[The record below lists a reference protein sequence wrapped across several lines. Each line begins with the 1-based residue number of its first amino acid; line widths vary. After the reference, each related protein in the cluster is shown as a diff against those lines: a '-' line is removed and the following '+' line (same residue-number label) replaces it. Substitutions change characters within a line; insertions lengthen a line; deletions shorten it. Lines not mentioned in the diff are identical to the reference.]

1 MMDSPAVAR
10 MCTCH
15 GRMSDADLS
24 GRHFTRE
31 GVAAG
36 RGPTGFP
43 AGDPAGGP
51 VRPLCEQARGAA
63 AREKAAEVTGHCLA
77 AGHGPRLRKHKRSR
91 GAGR

>member
-51 VRPLCEQARGAA
+51 VRPL
-63 AREKAAEVTGHCLA
+63 
-77 AGHGPRLRKHKRSR
+77 S
-91 GAGR
+91 